1 MSVHISFSKKDLI
14 KIIEDNNLNINTK
27 LNRHELCKILIE
39 NLDSN
44 KLYYLLE
51 PNTNKKITIDQKN
64 EIILIGKKIKSYVKS
79 GLDNSKDTY
88 NNTDDA
94 ICDGIYIAQYGD
106 ISSVRKA
113 INLLNQALDINIEL
127 TISEK
132 VKNELLEKEKIKK
145 NQTPRLQIKH
155 GKYVVEF

>member
-14 KIIEDNNLNINTK
+14 KIIEENNLNINTK
-27 LNRHELCKILIE
+27 LNRHELSKILID
-39 NLDSN
+39 NLNSN

-64 EIILIGKKIKSYVKS
+64 DIILIGKKIKSYVKS

-94 ICDGIYIAQYGD
+94 IHDGIYIAQYGD

-113 INLLNQALDINIEL
+113 INLLNNALDIKIEL

-145 NQTPRLQIKH
+145 NQTPRLQIKY
-155 GKYVVEF
+155 GKYLVEF